1 MAAQD
6 WFSQNAPQG
15 EVAPSSDWF
24 AKNATKA
31 SGPPERR
38 PDPNAGLRD
47 PMSAL
52 SKATG
57 IGPAP
62 EDPNYRYPAGAPKGP
77 GRFASEAYKGSPLNV
92 GAVKDILT
100 EFLRNPILM
109 PVNIVNNTGKDIWSQ
124 VRYKALD
131 HLRNNRPLDAVN
143 DVILAFP
150 IIGPAVRAGME
161 QVEKGDAAG
170 GWGAIVVAMSQL
182 AAPEAIARTAPL
194 VASAR
199 VKIPAL
205 LPNRN
210 PTQAAA
216 VQAGIQ
222 AGIPVDL
229 ATASGSPFVR
239 AVQQGNEFTPVG
251 AIVESF
257 ARPKREAAL
266 TARAQSLAD
275 TVHPTRY
282 TPEQVGESVSKTTQ
296 KAIDTLTKT
305 ADREYDTF
313 RALAGSEHV
322 DIKATQAALQPIY
335 DELVAEAKLT
345 LFVGAD
351 ATNLRSL
358 RQFMVLDDATVNIA
372 TADRALGKIKKLAR
386 ERVGAAKSHV
396 EALEAQ
402 VQAAAARAGQ
412 PAVDALT
419 AGRDAIKARVP
430 LRETLDQFQG
440 SGNLVEPVRGY
451 RKLVTA
457 DDTSIAFLREIQK
470 VDPDLPLQTG
480 RAWLEKNFDSVIGD
494 KGFERMD
501 RLVAEWEKLGPSSK
515 PILFGGPQNVAA
527 LDQFMRLAK
536 ELNKV
541 HNKSGTATMQIAAGS
556 LAAGAWI
563 SPAKTIMGLLGSGA
577 LSAITRSP
585 AAVRLLTQGTTK
597 MLGPGRSAAPAIAK
611 AAQAAAIANIM
622 SARREAGIDEER

>member
-1 MAAQD
+1 MAGQQWD
-6 WFSQNAPQG
+6 FSGIPMAG
-15 EVAPSSDWF
+15 ISPS
-24 AKNATKA
+24 
-31 SGPPERR
+31 
-38 PDPNAGLRD
+38 PNAGLRD
-47 PMSAL
+47 PMSVL

-62 EDPNYRYPAGAPKGP
+62 EDPNYRYPASAPKGP
-77 GRFASEAYKGSPLNV
+77 GRFASEAYKNSPLNV

-100 EFLRNPILM
+100 EFLRNPILT
-109 PVNIVNNTGKDIWSQ
+109 PVNIVNSTLDDMKSQ
-124 VRYKALD
+124 ASKALD
-131 HLRNNRPLDAVN
+131 HIQRNRPLDAAN

-150 IIGPAVRAGME
+150 LLGPMVRRGME
-161 QVEKGDAAG
+161 QIEKGDTAG
-170 GWGAIVVAMSQL
+170 GLGAVTGAVSQL
-182 AAPEAIARTAPL
+182 AAPGAIARTAPL

-199 VKIPAL
+199 VRIPAL

-216 VQAGIQ
+216 VQAGVQ

-251 AIVESF
+251 AIVESI

-282 TPEQVGESVSKTTQ
+282 TPEQVGESVASTTQ
-296 KAIDTLTKT
+296 KAIDTLTQT
-305 ADREYDTF
+305 ADREYTTF
-313 RALAGSEHV
+313 RTLAGAEPV
-322 DIKATQAALQPIY
+322 DIAAAQTQIRPLY
-335 DELVAEAKLT
+335 NRLVRESQLAPPM
-345 LFVGAD
+345 GAD
-351 ATNLRSL
+351 AVNLKALDRFM
-358 RQFMVLDDATVNIA
+358 QFDQA
-372 TADRALGKIKKLAR
+372 TANLADVDQALGGLKKLAR
-386 ERVGAAKSHV
+386 EQGGAVKLQVG
-396 EALEAQ
+396 ALEAQ

-430 LRETLDQFQG
+430 LQETLEQFQG

-470 VDPDLPLQTG
+470 VDPDLPRQTG
-480 RAWLEKNFDSVIGD
+480 RAWLEKNFDSVVGD
-494 KGFERMD
+494 KGFEKVD

-541 HNKSGTATMQIAAGS
+541 HNKSGTETMRNATASLGATAVGLWAA
-556 LAAGAWI
+556 
-563 SPAKTIMGLLGSGA
+563 PATTIMGLLGSGT
-577 LSAITRSP
+577 LSAITKSP
-585 AAVRLLTQGTTK
+585 AAVRLLTQGMTK

-611 AAQAAAIANIM
+611 AAQAAALANIM
-622 SARREAGIDEER
+622 SARREAGIKEQ